1 MPNKL
6 AVIFLFVLLTIIPAC
21 AASPKQA
28 NSVPSDTNSLKTLIG
43 RAKQGDPNSQF
54 ELGVMYC
61 DGNGVAQD
69 YNEAAK
75 WFIKAS
81 EQGYAP
87 AQYNLGVIYESDLG
101 VQDYNEAVKWYTK
114 AAQQGY
120 TVAQFNLGGM
130 FALGRGVVKDDVE
143 AYKWILLAGMNGYD
157 IARVEKILLAEMTP
171 AQIDEAQKRV
181 QEFAAKKEKEKAAGN
196 DG

>member
-1 MPNKL
+1 MHNKL
-6 AVIFLFVLLTIIPAC
+6 TAVILFVFSAIIPAC
-21 AASPKQA
+21 AASHKQA
-28 NSVPSDTNSLKTLIG
+28 NSVPSEPNSFQKLINDANKG
-43 RAKQGDPNSQF
+43 APNSQF
-54 ELGVMYC
+54 ELGIMYYE
-61 DGNGVAQD
+61 GNSVPQD
-69 YNEAAK
+69 FNEAAK
-75 WFIKAS
+75 WFTKAS

-120 TVAQFNLGGM
+120 TVAQFNLGAM

-143 AYKWILLAGMNGYD
+143 AYKWILLAGMNDYD
-157 IARVEKILLAEMTP
+157 ITRVEKILLAEMTP

-181 QEFAAKKEKEKAAGN
+181 QEFAAKKEKAAPAAKKH
-196 DG
+196 